1 MEKPKAD
8 GKKKKKKK
16 RQKTVALE
24 KNEKNEK
31 KKKIFSYKILKV
43 LLKPFDKNITSYITY
58 VVILLKNK
66 NNNNKNKSYSHKL
79 LWAHAM
85 TSQETNNDDE
95 FTQQSRAFVQ
105 WLTESRGYTISPKVA
120 VHDYRAQGQGRGLIA
135 VKAIEEGE
143 DLFTIPR
150 SRVIAIDSDTQSD
163 GGLVDKVPEL
173 KDGTLDDWSALILY
187 LMYHISKNDTFKPY
201 FDVLPTQFSTPMFWE
216 DNEAERLLQGST
228 LVGKIGKAEAE
239 AGFQEKILPIVEKY
253 KNTVFEGVDV
263 SVGVFHRVGSL
274 IMSYSFDVDRVKA
287 DLNKDKKTPE
297 EENLEEKLARD
308 NDHDD
313 HKHSDQDHDN
323 QEHDDDDEVAEDN
336 LVFEDDDSDDEEET
350 PVKAMV
356 PLADTLNAHSQ
367 LCNAH
372 LEQEDD
378 GSLVMRATAA
388 IPAGSQIYNTYGDFP
403 NGDLLRRYGYT
414 ELGGTSSDLVEI
426 TVDELVDA
434 MVTNAPAP
442 ANKFVEPATHEGTL
456 QLVQLL
462 ADWEDGVMEIVDN
475 SYDIE
480 RDTASIPGTELLTV
494 VNFLVLALGR
504 TKDFKAFRRALKR
517 NGGADET
524 KLTTKLVKV
533 LLKHVAIGKLTF
545 REAVPVW
552 RAVCETRLKKYPQKV
567 LDEYDRRK
575 ASKDALAA
583 SSSTQVVVDT
593 REAMATEVLIGE
605 IDILRTMLAW
615 VNTELENVPSV
626 DDFEF
631 PGAASSA
638 STAGSKRKIGLTS
651 KGNTKKS
658 KRS

>member
-1 MEKPKAD
+1 
-8 GKKKKKKK
+8 
-16 RQKTVALE
+16 
-24 KNEKNEK
+24 
-31 KKKIFSYKILKV
+31 
-43 LLKPFDKNITSYITY
+43 
-58 VVILLKNK
+58 
-66 NNNNKNKSYSHKL
+66 
-79 LWAHAM
+79 M
-85 TSQETNNDDE
+85 TSQDTNNDDE
-95 FTQQSRAFVQ
+95 FTQQSRAFVR

-135 VKAIEEGE
+135 MKAIEEGE

-201 FDVLPTQFSTPMFWE
+201 FDVLPAQFSTPMFWE

-228 LVGKIGKAEAE
+228 LVGKIGKTEAE

-253 KNTVFEGVDV
+253 KHTVFEGVDV
-263 SVGVFHRVGSL
+263 SVDAFHQVGSL
-274 IMSYSFDVDRVKA
+274 IMSYSFDVDRVKT
-287 DLNKDKKTPE
+287 DLNKDKKDDKTLKKE
-297 EENLEEKLARD
+297 EENLSGD

-313 HKHSDQDHDN
+313 HKHNDQDHDN
-323 QEHDDDDEVAEDN
+323 HEHDDDEVVEEN
-336 LVFEDDDSDDEEET
+336 LVFEDYDSDDEEET

-434 MVTNAPAP
+434 MVTNAPSP
-442 ANKFVEPATHEGTL
+442 ANKFVEPATREGTL

-462 ADWEDGVMEIVDN
+462 ADWEDGVMELVDN
-475 SYDIE
+475 SYDVE
-480 RDTASIPGTELLTV
+480 RDAASIPGTELLTV

-524 KLTTKLVKV
+524 KLTTKLVKA

-545 REAVPVW
+545 YEAVPVW

-575 ASKDALAA
+575 ASKDALEA
-583 SSSTQVVVDT
+583 SSLTQVVVDT

-615 VNTELENVPSV
+615 VKTELENVPSV
-626 DDFEF
+626 NDFEF
-631 PGAASSA
+631 PGAAASSA
-638 STAGSKRKIGLTS
+638 STAGSKRKFGLTS
-651 KGNTKKS
+651 KGSTKKS